1 MHANLEWA
9 SWIVT
14 RRAAIDRALAERLGE
29 AMPDVAAPETEALR
43 RFRSFAGARLRRDDA
58 GPPALDGLR
67 VDAVATTRLV
77 QGWCRVA
84 EEVAGARGAE
94 LRMLLD
100 PLAAHFQNALVGHE
114 LASEARKAPRI
125 GRRAVSGAIDRIADA
140 FVAIDVDAGTIAD
153 ANPAAATLLR
163 VGREELIGRPIADF
177 CSPAARSMWSAELE
191 SLLESATPRRFRT
204 ALVDALGTS
213 HAVEILAT
221 RLATR
226 DRVLALLVARIA

>member
-1 MHANLEWA
+1 VQANLEWA

-14 RRAAIDRALAERLGE
+14 RRAAIDRVLSERLGD
-29 AMPDVAAPETEALR
+29 AMPGAAAPETEALR
-43 RFRSFAGARLRRDDA
+43 RFRSFAGARLRREDA

-94 LRMLLD
+94 LRALLD
-100 PLAAHFQNALVGHE
+100 PLAARFQSALVGSE
-114 LASEARKAPRI
+114 QASEARRAPRL

-140 FVAIDVDAGTIAD
+140 FVAVDVDAGTIAD
-153 ANPAAATLLR
+153 LNPAAATLLR
-163 VGREELIGRPIADF
+163 VAREALLGRPIAAF
-177 CSPAARSMWSAELE
+177 CSPAARGLWDSELE
-191 SLLESATPRRFRT
+191 SLLESAEPRRFRT
-204 ALVDALGTS
+204 SLVDASGKS
-213 HAVEILAT
+213 HAVEIVAT

-226 DRVLALLVARIA
+226 DRVLALLLARVS

>member
-1 MHANLEWA
+1 MQANLEWA

-14 RRAAIDRALAERLGE
+14 RRAAIDRALAERLG
-29 AMPDVAAPETEALR
+29 ASMPGVAAPETEALR
-43 RFRSFAGARLRRDDA
+43 RFRSFAGARLRREDA

-94 LRMLLD
+94 LRALLD
-100 PLAAHFQNALVGHE
+100 PLAARFQSALVGSE
-114 LASEARKAPRI
+114 QASEARRAPRT

-140 FVAIDVDAGTIAD
+140 FVAVDVDAGTIAD
-153 ANPAAATLLR
+153 LNPAAATLLR
-163 VGREELIGRPIADF
+163 VTREELLGRPLIDF
-177 CSPAARSMWSAELE
+177 CAPAARALWSAELE
-191 SLLESATPRRFRT
+191 SLLESAAPRRFLT
-204 ALVDALGTS
+204 AVVDARGAV
-213 HAVEILAT
+213 HAVEIHAT

-226 DRVLALLVARIA
+226 DRVLALLVARLE